1 MSHTHA
7 LASMT
12 RDADASE
19 RRRTSVS
26 VLVAI
31 TSMIVAFFAGTHVG
45 ASTSNVPQRGVDYTI
60 PVAFRNDNRAEEEER
75 AYRRD
80 KATGGDDARK
90 RTLHASL
97 APDRDESV
105 DYCILG
111 AGPGGIQT
119 GTYILRD
126 IPSATLVVLEK
137 RSSAGSFFQRF
148 PIHRKLISINKRYF
162 TEKQTDADFRL
173 RHDWN
178 SLIDP
183 LDDAEPNR
191 LRLLMQNYSDEYYP
205 HASDLARYL
214 DDFATEK
221 LEGLVSYNTEVFSIA
236 KEKTRSAFI
245 VKTSKGEWRCGNVI
259 SATGLSAPT
268 QLSAHFW
275 HPKVIGY
282 EQLTDDVSMFA
293 GKRVAVLGAG
303 NAGFETA
310 AAISKVSAHTDIFAS
325 SEIRFAHQTHY
336 PGALRIPNAAFLDQ
350 YLLKSLDSMIMIDD
364 MIMSQLR
371 ITEGFGGVVLR
382 IKGNVDIDDIIAS
395 GDKRRCRALE
405 YCFFYDYVIRAIG
418 WKFDR
423 TIFKQSTVPKL
434 EKPGEVTKRGGKYPS
449 MTATYESRNVPGL
462 YFAGAVAHALDF
474 QRSAGGFIHGFR
486 YTSRALTRYLD
497 VKNHGGSWPTVI
509 LRGSTHALMHAS
521 QRINTASSLYQMY
534 GTLADVILIDA
545 TSTQNAYP
553 TVNGVMEDAMRGARY
568 HIDVPMK
575 MLRDGVFVTG
585 PSNETGRSAGGGFI
599 VTITM
604 EFGETFHGRFVVDHG
619 SRNTRTGE
627 FLSEAELENQRNL
640 FLHPVLR
647 LFRRASRRDGTVAI
661 EPNSQPEYTVH
672 LAEDLA
678 TDWTHPTVH
687 RDVMRKFIRRAVVL
701 ANGVSRGSELG
712 LVELTGESVFEAQ
725 FSSDFRLGVFDT
737 IRALWS
743 SRRSTF

>member
-1 MSHTHA
+1 
-7 LASMT
+7 MT

-80 KATGGDDARK
+80 KATG
-90 RTLHASL
+90 
-97 APDRDESV
+97 DRDESV

-236 KEKTRSAFI
+236 KEKTP
-245 VKTSKGEWRCGNVI
+245 
-259 SATGLSAPT
+259 TGLSAPT

-350 YLLKSLDSMIMIDD
+350 YLLKEFGLDDND
-364 MIMSQLR
+364 RRYDHVTAADHRRLWRCRPEDQGQRGHRRHHR
-371 ITEGFGGVVLR
+371 IR
-382 IKGNVDIDDIIAS
+382 
-395 GDKRRCRALE
+395 DKRRCRALE

-462 YFAGAVAHALDF
+462 YFAGA
-474 QRSAGGFIHGFR
+474 RSAGGFIHGFR

-619 SRNTRTGE
+619 K
-627 FLSEAELENQRNL
+627 LENQRNL
-640 FLHPVLR
+640 FLHPVLDC
-647 LFRRASRRDGTVAI
+647 FGEPAAATVPVAI
-661 EPNSQPEYTVH
+661 VPNSQPEYTVH